1 MKLHRF
7 GLLAS
12 AILIAS
18 CASVERGTIGQL
30 RHSSLELKDEPIE
43 GGIEKAMQGYQK
55 FLEQTPESAM
65 TPEAIRRLADL
76 KLEREYG
83 ALEGARGG
91 RSTAPAAAV
100 LPAPARPEARTPA
113 AVAVAAGTPGAPA
126 PVLVAGPRESQR
138 DFEKRAAQSAP
149 LAATERPLALP
160 ETGMDLHNAGALEAI
175 ELYKQLLAKY
185 PHYERNDQVLY
196 QMSRAHEELGQVD
209 EAMTVMN
216 RLAQDYP
223 DSRYADEI
231 QFRRGE
237 YFFTR
242 RKYRDAEAAYQAIAK
257 AGEHSAYYELALYKL
272 GWTFY
277 KQDVHDEALQQ
288 FMALL
293 DYKVKTGYDFENPKD
308 DFERK
313 RVEDTHRVI
322 SLSFSAEGGAEA
334 VAAWFAKHGRRSYEV
349 SIYGNLGE
357 HYLEK
362 RRYADAAQAYQAFVR
377 QNPWHKVAPQF
388 DMRVIE
394 IYKQGDFP
402 QLVIEA
408 NKNYAHRY
416 GLKAEYWQHH
426 DQAAYP
432 QVMGYLKGNL
442 KELASHYHALYQ
454 DKTLA
459 KEKPG
464 NFREAAHWY
473 GEFLASFPQDSE
485 APGMNHQ
492 FADLLLENRDFAR
505 AAQEYERT
513 AYGYPVHARAA
524 GAGYAAVYAHREH
537 LEGVAAAE
545 KDGVRR
551 ATITSSLRFAETF
564 PQHEKAALVMGA
576 ALDDLFG
583 LKDYEAAVVNGRKML
598 AMFPQAEAPLRRGA
612 WLVIAHSSFEL
623 ARYAD
628 AEQGYAGVLALTAP
642 EDKSREGL
650 VESLAASIYKQGEQ
664 AVAAADFNAAAKH
677 FLRVGEAA
685 PTAKIR
691 PAADYDAAE
700 ALVSIKDWER
710 AATVLLAFRKNHPGH
725 ALQPEV
731 TKKVA
736 FVYQEAGKLALAAAE
751 YERIETESR
760 DEPTRREAL
769 QMAAELYLKANEA
782 DKALTV
788 YRRAIAH
795 FPQPVEGALELRHKV
810 AGILKG
816 RSDRDGYLKELRLIV
831 DTDLKAGT
839 QRTERTRYLGATA
852 ALELTE
858 PLYAEF
864 AAIKLTQPFDV
875 ALKKKKAAL
884 KAANT
889 AFGKL
894 VEYEV
899 GDVTAAATFYI
910 AETYFNFSDAL
921 KNSERPADIAGLEAE
936 QYEEALDEQAYPFE
950 EKAIQIH
957 QKNID
962 FIPQGLYNAWID
974 KSMARLATLMP
985 GRYAKFEESAGYIAA
1000 IDTTSY
1006 QALTELPPPPAALPA
1021 APATSPENTDAVPAE
1036 LPADTPPAIPAAA
1049 PTGFVPVAFGG

>member
-1 MKLHRF
+1 MKLQRL

-12 AILIAS
+12 AILLAS
-18 CASVERGTIGQL
+18 CATVERGTIGQL
-30 RHSSLELKDEPIE
+30 RHETPDLRDEHVE

-83 ALEGARGG
+83 TLEGARPGS
-91 RSTAPAAAV
+91 RLPVPAAAALPSALSAPAAA
-100 LPAPARPEARTPA
+100 TT
-113 AVAVAAGTPGAPA
+113 GIPA
-126 PVLVAGPRESQR
+126 PVVLAAGGRESQR
-138 DFEKRAAQSAP
+138 EFEKRTTQSTP
-149 LAATERPLALP
+149 LAASERPLALP

-175 ELYKQLLAKY
+175 QLYRQLLAKY

-209 EAMTVMN
+209 EAMAVMN
-216 RLAQDYP
+216 RLAKDYP
-223 DSRYADEI
+223 ASRYADEI

-237 YFFTR
+237 YYFTR
-242 RKYRDAEAAYQAIAK
+242 RKYRDAEAAYAAIAK
-257 AGEHSAYYELALYKL
+257 AGEHSAYHELALYKL

-277 KQDVHDEALQQ
+277 KQDLHDEALRQ

-293 DYKVKTGYDFENPKD
+293 DYKVKTGYDFEQAQD
-308 DFERK
+308 EFERK
-313 RVEDTHRVI
+313 RVDDTYRVI
-322 SLSFSAEGGAEA
+322 SLSFSAEGGADA
-334 VAAWFAKHGRRSYEV
+334 VDAWFRKHGRRSYEV

-362 RRYADAAQAYQAFVR
+362 RRYADAAQAYQAFVK

-426 DQAAYP
+426 DRTAYP
-432 QVMGYLKGNL
+432 QVLGYLKGNL

-454 DKTLA
+454 DKSEE
-459 KEKPG
+459 KEKPAH
-464 NFREAAHWY
+464 FAEATHWY
-473 GEFLASFPQDSE
+473 GEFLDSFPQDGE

-513 AYGYPVHARAA
+513 AYGYAAHPRAA
-524 GAGYAAVYAHREH
+524 AAGYAAVYAHRQQ
-537 LEGVAAAE
+537 LEAVAATQ

-551 ATITSSLRFAETF
+551 AAIASSLRFAETF

-576 ALDDLFG
+576 ALDDLYG
-583 LKDYEAAVVNGRKML
+583 LKDYEAAVANGRKML
-598 AMFPQAEAPLRRGA
+598 AMFPQADAPLRRGA
-612 WLVIAHSSFEL
+612 WLVIAHASFEL

-628 AEQGYAGVLALTAP
+628 AEQGYAGVLQLTAAD
-642 EDKSREGL
+642 DKAQAAL

-664 AVAAADFNAAAKH
+664 AVAAADFNAAANH
-677 FLRVGEAA
+677 FLRVGQAA

-700 ALVSIKDWER
+700 ALVSLKDWER

-736 FVYQEAGKLALAAAE
+736 FVYQEAGKPALAAAE
-751 YERIETESR
+751 YERIETETK
-760 DEPTRREAL
+760 DEPTRRAAL
-769 QMAAELYLKANEA
+769 QTAAELYLAAQEA
-782 DKALTV
+782 EKALGV
-788 YRRAIAH
+788 YRRAIAY
-795 FPQPVEGALELRHKV
+795 FPLPVEGALELRHKV
-810 AGILKG
+810 AGILKA

-831 DTDLKAGT
+831 DADLKAGSG
-839 QRTERTRYLGATA
+839 RTERTRYLGATA

-858 PLYAEF
+858 PLFAEF

-875 ALKKKKAAL
+875 ALKKKKAAM
-884 KAANT
+884 KAAST

-910 AETYFNFSDAL
+910 AELYFDFSTAL
-921 KNSERPADIAGLEAE
+921 KKSERPADLAGLEAE

-962 FIPQGLYNAWID
+962 FIPRGLYNGWID
-974 KSMARLATLMP
+974 RSMARLAVLMP
-985 GRYAKFEESAGYIAA
+985 GRYAKFEESAGFIAA

-1006 QALTELPPPPAALPA
+1006 QALTELPPPPVPAALP
-1021 APATSPENTDAVPAE
+1021 PATPAGTDALPQETPAE
-1036 LPADTPPAIPAAA
+1036 TPPAMPVPAPAA
-1049 PTGFVPVAFGG
+1049 PGFVPVSLGG

>member
-1 MKLHRF
+1 MNMHRL

-12 AILIAS
+12 AILLAS
-18 CASVERGTIGQL
+18 CASVDRGTIGQL
-30 RHSSLELKDEPIE
+30 RYTKLELKDEKIE

-55 FLEQTPESAM
+55 FLEQTPDSAM

-83 ALEGARGG
+83 TLEGAG
-91 RSTAPAAAV
+91 RSV
-100 LPAPARPEARTPA
+100 LPAPTTA
-113 AVAVAAGTPGAPA
+113 AASAATASATVAAAGA
-126 PVLVAGPRESQR
+126 GQPRESQR
-138 DFEKRAAQSAP
+138 DFEKRTTQSGPIAAA
-149 LAATERPLALP
+149 ERPLALP

-185 PHYERNDQVLY
+185 PNYERNDQVLY
-196 QMSRAHEELGQVD
+196 QMSRAYEELGQVD
-209 EAMTVMN
+209 DAMAVMN
-216 RLAQDYP
+216 RLAKDYP
-223 DSRYADEI
+223 ASRYADEI

-242 RKYRDAEAAYQAIAK
+242 RRFRDAEAAYQAIVK
-257 AGEHSAYYELALYKL
+257 TGEHSAYYELALYKL

-277 KQDVHDEALQQ
+277 KQDLHEDALPQ

-293 DYKVKTGYDFENPKD
+293 DYKVKTGYDFENPRD
-308 DFERK
+308 EFERK
-313 RVEDTHRVI
+313 RVDDTYRVI
-322 SLSFSAEGGAEA
+322 SLSFSALGGADA
-334 VAAWFAKHGRRSYEV
+334 VAAYFDRNGRRAYEV

-362 RRYADAAQAYQAFVR
+362 RRYADAAQTYQAFVK

-408 NKNYAHRY
+408 NKNYASRY
-416 GLKAEYWQHH
+416 GLKAEYWKHF
-426 DQAAYP
+426 DINAYP
-432 QVMGYLKGNL
+432 QVLGYLKGNL
-442 KELASHYHALYQ
+442 KELANHYHALYQ
-454 DKTLA
+454 DKSE
-459 KEKPG
+459 EKARPA
-464 NFREAAHWY
+464 NFAEAAHWY
-473 GEFLASFPQDSE
+473 GEFLESFPQDGE
-485 APGMNHQ
+485 APGMNYQ

-505 AAQEYERT
+505 AAREYERT
-513 AYGYPVHARAA
+513 AYGYPAHPRAA
-524 GAGYAAVYAHREH
+524 AAGYAAVYAYREQI
-537 LEGVAAAE
+537 EAVPEAQ

-551 ATITSSLRFAETF
+551 ATIQSSLRFADTF

-583 LKDYEAAVVNGRKML
+583 LKEYDAAVVNGRKLL
-598 AMFPQAEAPLRRGA
+598 ATFPNAEPALRRGA

-642 EDKSREGL
+642 DDKSRAGL

-664 AVAAADFNAAAKH
+664 AVAANDFNAAANH
-677 FLRVGEAA
+677 FLRVGQAA
-685 PTAKIR
+685 PTSKIR
-691 PAADYDAAE
+691 PAADYDAAD
-700 ALVSIKDWER
+700 ALVRLKDWER
-710 AATVLLAFRKNHPGH
+710 AATVLLAFRKDHPGH

-731 TKKVA
+731 TKKIA
-736 FVYQEAGKLALAAAE
+736 FVYEQAGKLALAAAE
-751 YERIETESR
+751 YERIETETK
-760 DEPTRREAL
+760 DEATRREAL
-769 QMAAELYLKANEA
+769 QTAAELYLKANEQ
-782 DKALTV
+782 DKALQV
-788 YRRAIAH
+788 YRRAIAY
-795 FPQPVEGALELRHKV
+795 FPHPVEGALEFRHKI
-810 AGILKG
+810 ADILKG
-816 RSDRDGYLKELRLIV
+816 RGDKDGYQKELRVIV
-831 DTDLKAGT
+831 STDLKAGAE
-839 QRTERTRYLGATA
+839 RTDRTRYLGATA

-864 AAIKLTQPFDV
+864 AALRLTQPFDV

-884 KAANT
+884 KAANA

-899 GDVTAAATFYI
+899 GDVTAAATYYI
-910 AETYFNFSDAL
+910 AESYFNFSDAL
-921 KNSERPADIAGLEAE
+921 KASERPTDLSKLEAE

-957 QKNID
+957 QKNVD
-962 FIPQGLYNAWID
+962 LIPRGVYNAWID
-974 KSMARLATLMP
+974 KSMGRLAQLMP
-985 GRYAKFEESAGYIAA
+985 GRYAKFEESAGFIAA

-1006 QALTELPPPPAALPA
+1006 QALTELPPAPRPAAAAPEAQSPA
-1021 APATSPENTDAVPAE
+1021 APADNPPAAV
-1036 LPADTPPAIPAAA
+1036 TPPLS
-1049 PTGFVPVAFGG
+1049 GFMPVARGG